1 MQKYRQDQQKTL
13 LGGIFVLLLLIA
25 GVTVAM
31 VAREQSS
38 ITANTF
44 ITTEDDTLSAVE
56 STNTSLSASLTEASN
71 YKGCRIIL
79 FSAAWD
85 SFSVRAREMLTEQL
99 VDSTECF
106 VELDINT
113 NRVEAEEF
121 EINMPPGLVIFP
133 KDDTD
138 TLKIYSN
145 LSIDRFAKLI
155 STF

>member
-1 MQKYRQDQQKTL
+1 MQKYRQNQQKTL

-25 GVTVAM
+25 GVTVMM
-31 VAREQSS
+31 VAREQNS
-38 ITANTF
+38 IATNTLA
-44 ITTEDDTLSAVE
+44 TTEDETLSTVE
-56 STNTSLSASLTEASN
+56 STNTSLSTSLTEANSYN
-71 YKGCRIIL
+71 GCRIIL

-113 NRVEAEEF
+113 NRIEAEEF

-133 KDDTD
+133 KEGND
-138 TLKIYSN
+138 TLKTYSN
-145 LSIDRFAKLI
+145 LSIDKFAKLI

>member
-1 MQKYRQDQQKTL
+1 M
-13 LGGIFVLLLLIA
+13 LLLIA

-31 VAREQSS
+31 VAKDQNS
-38 ITANTF
+38 ITANTLA
-44 ITTEDDTLSAVE
+44 TVEEDTLSTVE
-56 STNTSLSASLTEASN
+56 STNTALSTSLTEANS

-85 SFSVRAREMLTEQL
+85 SFSVRAKEMLTEQL
-99 VDSTECF
+99 VGSTECF
-106 VELDINT
+106 VELDINM

-133 KDDTD
+133 KDSSD
-138 TLKIYSN
+138 TLKTYSN